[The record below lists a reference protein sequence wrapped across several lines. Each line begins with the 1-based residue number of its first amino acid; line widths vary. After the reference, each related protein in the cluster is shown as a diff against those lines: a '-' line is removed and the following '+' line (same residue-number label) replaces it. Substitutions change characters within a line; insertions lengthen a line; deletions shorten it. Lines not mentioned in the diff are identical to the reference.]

1 MILIIE
7 NTHDTRRMRRFVRE
21 VLFICLW
28 QQVVVMALA
37 WQKSYVC
44 LHISSDIQFQG
55 YVWVTVLQ
63 LVNCQRVH
71 VYYHSN

>member
-7 NTHDTRRMRRFVRE
+7 NTHDTRQMRRFVCE
-21 VLFICLW
+21 VLFLCLW
-28 QQVVVMALA
+28 QQVVVMALQ

-55 YVWVTVLQ
+55 YVWVTALQ
-63 LVNCQRVH
+63 LVI
-71 VYYHSN
+71 

>member
-7 NTHDTRRMRRFVRE
+7 NTQGTRRMRRFVRK
-21 VLFICLW
+21 VLFVCLFVCLW
-28 QQVVVMALA
+28 QQVVVMALP

-55 YVWVTVLQ
+55 YVWVTALQ
-63 LVNCQRVH
+63 LVI
-71 VYYHSN
+71 

>member
-7 NTHDTRRMRRFVRE
+7 NTHDTRRMRRFVPE
-21 VLFICLW
+21 VLFLCLW
-28 QQVVVMALA
+28 QQVVVMALP

-55 YVWVTVLQ
+55 YVWVTALQ
-63 LVNCQRVH
+63 LVI
-71 VYYHSN
+71 